1 MSILFS
7 SLRYLLAATTMLVSV
22 VSFSL
27 YTVTASAAES
37 VAAPKSS
44 QVQQKPVQK
53 TVNINADNAETL
65 SAGLSGIGLKKAEAI
80 VAYRKRKGN
89 FTSVD
94 QLTEVKGIGSATVAK
109 NRDRIKL

>member
-1 MSILFS
+1 MFIPFS
-7 SLRYLLAATTMLVSV
+7 SSRYLLAATAMLASV

-27 YTVTASAAES
+27 YTAPASAVESAE
-37 VAAPKSS
+37 VPKSD

-80 VAYRKRKGN
+80 VAYRKSKGN